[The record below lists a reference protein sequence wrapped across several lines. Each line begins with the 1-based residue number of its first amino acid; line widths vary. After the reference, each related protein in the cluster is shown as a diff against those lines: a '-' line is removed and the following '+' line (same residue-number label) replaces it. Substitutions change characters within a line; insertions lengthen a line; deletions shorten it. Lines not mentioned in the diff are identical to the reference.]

1 MKKGIEIIKELKKTP
16 KGKAVL
22 FFGGYLIFFIIVILF
37 VRFSTRSTTLPSDY
51 EKGKSSGSDISID
64 KLVEN
69 NYLFTYKIILDG
81 KEYIY
86 NGKRNKFTELFQYND
101 KTYYKNDETYF
112 SKNSDLWVKVD
123 NPYMFS
129 DFIDSSKII
138 SIIEMASLESKTT
151 YEDGRS
157 SINMLISTNTL
168 NQKLNNI
175 DSDFFKGNKITEID
189 SDFYEEPNKITLI
202 ANKNKDINEIN
213 YDLSSYCTLNKL
225 CQSSLKINLS
235 YEMYGEIKNIE
246 NPVNE

>member
-51 EKGKSSGSDISID
+51 EKGKSSGSVISID

-175 DSDFFKGNKITEID
+175 DSDFF
-189 SDFYEEPNKITLI
+189 EEPNKITLI
-202 ANKNKDINEIN
+202 ANKNKDIDEIN

>member
-1 MKKGIEIIKELKKTP
+1 MKKWIEIIKELKKTS

-22 FFGGYLIFFIIVILF
+22 FFGGYLIFFIVVILF
-37 VRFSTRSTTLPSDY
+37 VKFSSRSTTLPSDY
-51 EKGKSSGSDISID
+51 EKGKSSGKEISID
-64 KLVEN
+64 KLVQN
-69 NYLFTYKIILDG
+69 NYLFTYKINLDG

-86 NGKRNKFTELFQYND
+86 NGKRNKDIELFQFNN
-101 KTYYKNDETYF
+101 KTYYKNEDTYF
-112 SKNSDLWVKVD
+112 SKNNELWVKVD
-123 NPYMFS
+123 NPYVFG
-129 DFIDSSKII
+129 DFIDSGKII
-138 SIIEMASLESKTT
+138 PIIEMASLESKTT

-175 DSDFFKGNKITEID
+175 DSDFF
-189 SDFYEEPNKITLI
+189 EEPNKITLI
-202 ANKNKDINEIN
+202 ANKNNEIDEIN

-225 CQSSLKINLS
+225 CQNSLKITLN

>member
-1 MKKGIEIIKELKKTP
+1 MKKGIEIIKELKKTS
-16 KGKAVL
+16 KGKAIL
-22 FFGGYLIFFIIVILF
+22 FFGGYLIFFIVVILF
-37 VRFSTRSTTLPSDY
+37 VKFSSRSTTLPSDY
-51 EKGKSSGSDISID
+51 EKGKSSGKEISID

-69 NYLFTYKIILDG
+69 NYLFTYKIVLDG

-86 NGKRNKFTELFQYND
+86 NGKRNKDIELFQFNN
-101 KTYYKNDETYF
+101 KTYYKNEDTYF
-112 SKNSDLWVKVD
+112 SKNNELWVKVD
-123 NPYMFS
+123 NPYVFG
-129 DFIDSSKII
+129 DFIDSGKII
-138 SIIEMASLESKTT
+138 PIIEMASLESKTT

-175 DSDFFKGNKITEID
+175 DSDFF
-189 SDFYEEPNKITLI
+189 EEPNKITLI
-202 ANKNKDINEIN
+202 ANKNNEIDEIN

-225 CQSSLKINLS
+225 CQNSLKITLN

>member
-1 MKKGIEIIKELKKTP
+1 MKKGIEIIKELKKTS
-16 KGKAVL
+16 KGKAIL
-22 FFGGYLIFFIIVILF
+22 FFGGYLIFFIVVILF
-37 VRFSTRSTTLPSDY
+37 VKFSTRSTTLPSDY
-51 EKGKSSGSDISID
+51 EKGKSSGKEISID

-69 NYLFTYKIILDG
+69 NYLFTYKIVLDG

-86 NGKRNKFTELFQYND
+86 NGKRNKDIELFQFNN
-101 KTYYKNDETYF
+101 KTYYKNEDTYF
-112 SKNSDLWVKVD
+112 SKNNELWVKVD
-123 NPYMFS
+123 NPYVFG
-129 DFIDSSKII
+129 DFIDSGKII
-138 SIIEMASLESKTT
+138 PIIEMASLESKTT

-175 DSDFFKGNKITEID
+175 DSDFF
-189 SDFYEEPNKITLI
+189 EEPNKITLI
-202 ANKNKDINEIN
+202 ANKNNEIDEIN

-225 CQSSLKINLS
+225 CQNSLKITLN

>member
-1 MKKGIEIIKELKKTP
+1 MKKWIEIIKELKKTS

-22 FFGGYLIFFIIVILF
+22 FFGGYLIFFIVVILF
-37 VRFSTRSTTLPSDY
+37 VKFSSRSTTLPSDY
-51 EKGKSSGSDISID
+51 EKGKSSSKEISID
-64 KLVEN
+64 KLVQN
-69 NYLFTYKIILDG
+69 NYLFTYKINLDG

-86 NGKRNKFTELFQYND
+86 NGKRNKDIELFQFNN
-101 KTYYKNDETYF
+101 KTYYKNEDTYF
-112 SKNSDLWVKVD
+112 SKNNELWVKVD
-123 NPYMFS
+123 NPYVFG
-129 DFIDSSKII
+129 DFIDSGKII
-138 SIIEMASLESKTT
+138 PMIEMASLESKTT

-175 DSDFFKGNKITEID
+175 DSDFF
-189 SDFYEEPNKITLI
+189 EEPNKITLI
-202 ANKNKDINEIN
+202 ANKNNEIDEIN

-225 CQSSLKINLS
+225 CQNGLKITLN